1 MQQYSIDAD
10 GKDWE
15 RRREGAALFR
25 VGGGFLLGGRN
36 MERETVVLC
45 GANSYEQKYYFNR
58 DFAKLPEGIQQEL
71 QVMCVLFTEDV
82 GGVLTLEFSPEGVLE
97 FKVQVDEQ
105 DYLFDEIGS
114 ELKIREYQR
123 EKRELLE
130 ALEMFYRV
138 FFMGI
143 DVGEVE
149 RMNLDKMGMDE

>member
-1 MQQYSIDAD
+1 
-10 GKDWE
+10 
-15 RRREGAALFR
+15 
-25 VGGGFLLGGRN
+25 

-58 DFAKLPEGIQQEL
+58 DFAKLPEDIQQEL

>member
-1 MQQYSIDAD
+1 
-10 GKDWE
+10 
-15 RRREGAALFR
+15 
-25 VGGGFLLGGRN
+25 

-58 DFAKLPEGIQQEL
+58 DFAKLPEDIQQEL
-71 QVMCVLFTEDV
+71 HVMCVLFTEDV

>member
-1 MQQYSIDAD
+1 
-10 GKDWE
+10 
-15 RRREGAALFR
+15 
-25 VGGGFLLGGRN
+25 

-123 EKRELLE
+123 RRGNFWRHWRCFIGCFLW
-130 ALEMFYRV
+130 
-138 FFMGI
+138 G
-143 DVGEVE
+143 
-149 RMNLDKMGMDE
+149 

>member
-1 MQQYSIDAD
+1 
-10 GKDWE
+10 
-15 RRREGAALFR
+15 
-25 VGGGFLLGGRN
+25 

-114 ELKIREYQR
+114 ELKIRQYQR
-123 EKRELLE
+123 EKKELLE

-143 DVGEVE
+143 EETEVE
-149 RMNLDKMGMDE
+149 KMKMNLTEMGE